1 MDDPRKL
8 SDEYWKKK
16 LTPEQFNIL
25 REKGTEAP
33 YSGKFYKNFESGM
46 YECAACGNPLFSSST
61 KFDSDCGWPS
71 FDRSLEG
78 NVEFHEDNSLG
89 MQRTEVVCKNC
100 GGHLG
105 HVFDHAPRKAVFGD
119 AGGPKET
126 TGKRFCINSIS
137 LNFKPKK

>member
-1 MDDPRKL
+1 M
-8 SDEYWKKK
+8 SDVNDFKEMTEEDWKKR
-16 LTPEQFNIL
+16 LTPEQYNIL

-33 YSGKFYKNFESGM
+33 FSGKFCKNFKNGM
-46 YECAACGNPLFSSST
+46 YECAACGNPLFSSET

-78 NVEFHEDNSLG
+78 NVELHNDNSLG
-89 MQRTEVVCKNC
+89 MRRVEVVCKNC

-105 HVFDHAPRKAVFGD
+105 HLFND
-119 AGGPKET
+119 GPKDT

-137 LNFKPKK
+137 LNFKLKNS